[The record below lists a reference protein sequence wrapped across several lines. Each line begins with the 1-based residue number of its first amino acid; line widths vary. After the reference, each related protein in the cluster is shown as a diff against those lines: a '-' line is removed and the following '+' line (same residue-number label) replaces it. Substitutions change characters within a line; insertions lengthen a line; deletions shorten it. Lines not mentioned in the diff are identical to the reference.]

1 MRKNMILI
9 FCFITAFALRAATS
23 APPGEL
29 YRMMRII
36 ESGMKIWKITGIE
49 PLSKTVSEPFA
60 EYGWRV
66 TMERPFETV
75 PASSNYGTENR
86 TVQKNNAEL
95 IFISKRE
102 GLTAKE
108 IRPRLK
114 WKASP
119 NELFTTI
126 HYLGEGGG
134 LFCFIKS
141 DVVTLDWIAA
151 HLQLKNGDCPA
162 EAHANA
168 LNHEDE
174 NQFSRKNALI
184 MIRRY
189 GNSALPYLKI
199 SMGNALAE
207 GDSILPHLQAVKNI
221 GTPEAAE
228 LIRNAAESGNR
239 EVMKAVRDALKEPP
253 YLKELKE
260 LYLQIAM
267 HQFDLAAPIEASIQF
282 GWQDE
287 LIPYLREV
295 AGMPKSFRNFMM
307 AVITLDQFQRK
318 SDHSPELGYM
328 EQIKLLLTRS
338 GDLSGTPRVISLSDK
353 ANEHQL
359 KMQKEDL
366 TRVKPFEDALVNSPN
381 KDIAIVAAL
390 MLYTFDPGSQSPVSK
405 DYVRRIRSSGNRI
418 LMRLDR
424 SRLLKILDSL
434 HRNAESEEESSLFSS
449 LARRLGAQ

>member
-9 FCFITAFALRAATS
+9 FCFITAFALRAAHP

-36 ESGMKIWKITGIE
+36 EKGTKIWKITGIE

-75 PASSNYGTENR
+75 PASANYGTENIP
-86 TVQKNNAEL
+86 VQNNNAEL
-95 IFISKRE
+95 IFIAKRD
-102 GLTAKE
+102 GLTAKK
-108 IRPRLK
+108 IRPLLK
-114 WKASP
+114 WKVAP

-134 LFCFIKS
+134 LLCFLKS

-151 HLQLKNGDCPA
+151 HLHLKGGDNPA

-168 LNHEDE
+168 LNHEDA
-174 NQFSRKNALI
+174 NQFSRKSALM
-184 MIRRY
+184 MIKRY
-189 GNSALPYLKI
+189 GNSALPYLKV
-199 SMGNALAE
+199 SMGKALVDGE
-207 GDSILPHLQAVKNI
+207 SISPHLQAVKSI

-228 LIRNAAESGNR
+228 VILNAAESGNR
-239 EVMKAVRDALKEPP
+239 EVMEAVRNVLKDPP
-253 YLKELKE
+253 YLKELKA
-260 LYLQIAM
+260 LYFQMAI
-267 HQFDLAAPIEASIQF
+267 HQFDLAAPIEAAILF

-287 LIPYLREV
+287 LMPCLRDI
-295 AGMPKSFRNFMM
+295 ARTPKSFRNFMM
-307 AVITLDQFQRK
+307 AVVTIDQFQRK
-318 SDHSPELGYM
+318 SDQSPELGYM

-338 GDLSGTPRVISLSDK
+338 GDLTGTPRVISLSDK
-353 ANEHQL
+353 AKEHQL

-366 TRVKPFEDALVNSPN
+366 TRVKPFEDALAQSAN
-381 KDIAIVAAL
+381 KDIAIIAAL
-390 MLYTFDPGSQSPVSK
+390 MLYTYDPGLNAPVSK
-405 DYVRRIRSSGNRI
+405 DYVKRVRESGNRI
-418 LMRLDR
+418 LMRVDR
-424 SRLLKILDSL
+424 PRLLKILKTL

-449 LARRLGAQ
+449 MAGRLAN